1 MASLNECNRKL
12 HNTFILY
19 YLYYTSLLLFFPNQ
33 ISFGLIKSN
42 LLKKF
47 AILRSS
53 PSVLVRRYK
62 VFSTSI
68 SGMRFQLRFHYIHFR
83 SIPMTRR
90 NAREQNMWQ
99 ICHARHIDFFSSFIN
114 SSGLRSIHPTRIVNP
129 GILDSARSKWNRASG
144 DSLLCSSR

>member
-1 MASLNECNRKL
+1 MNVAENYIIPLFCIIRRFYFFFLIK
-12 HNTFILY
+12 F
-19 YLYYTSLLLFFPNQ
+19 LLVWSN
-33 ISFGLIKSN
+33 FGLIKSN

-47 AILRSS
+47 TIFRLS
-53 PSVLVRRYK
+53 PSALVRRYK

-90 NAREQNMWQ
+90 NAKEQNMWQ